1 MKSAWTRL
9 LPAFVRAKIEGRQNL
24 QDVISNTGWQFA
36 DNFLRMGV
44 GLFVGIWVA
53 RYLGPGKFGMLNYA
67 LALVSIFSPLA
78 TLGLEDIVVR
88 DIVRHPACKEETL
101 GTAFVMKLI
110 GSLLS
115 FVAVMI
121 TVFLLRPGDTLSHW
135 LVGII
140 AAGSLIQAFNITECW
155 FNSQIQAKYIVF
167 AKNTAF
173 IICSVIKIALIMTG
187 ASVFAFAVVFTIE
200 VGIGSLGLIVAYKLK
215 GGSFKEWWVTLERA
229 GTLLRDSWPLF
240 FSIISIVIYQR
251 IDQVMLQEMVGSEE
265 VGIYSVA
272 VTLVGAWTFI
282 PSAIYWSFF
291 PGILHAKQVSEQHF
305 YDQLQKFYN
314 LMALLSYG
322 IAVPTTLLA
331 PWLIPALYGE
341 AYSRASLML
350 IVLVWANIF
359 TSLEIARTAFLNA
372 MNLNRLY
379 FVMITAGG
387 VINVILNYF
396 LIPRYGGV
404 GAAIASLVAYW
415 FAAHGSCFLFRSMH
429 KTGFMLSKAMAYPK
443 IW

>member
-9 LPAFVRAKIEGRQNL
+9 LPASVRARIEGRHYLQN
-24 QDVISNTGWQFA
+24 VISNTGWQFA
-36 DNFLRMGV
+36 DNILRMGV
-44 GLFVGIWVA
+44 GLLVGIWVA
-53 RYLGPGKFGMLNYA
+53 RYLGPEKYGMLSYA

-88 DIVRHPACKEETL
+88 DIVRQPDCKEETL
-101 GTAFVMKLI
+101 GTAFVLKLM
-110 GSLLS
+110 GS
-115 FVAVMI
+115 FVSFMAVVVTI
-121 TVFLLRPGDTLSHW
+121 FFLRPTDKLSHW

-140 AAGSLIQAFNITECW
+140 AGGSIIQAFNITECW

-167 AKNTAF
+167 ARNSAF
-173 IICSVIKIALIMTG
+173 IICSVIKIALIMNG
-187 ASVFAFAVVFTIE
+187 ASVVAFAVVFTIE
-200 VGIGSLGLIVAYKLK
+200 VGIGSLGLLVAYKAK
-215 GGSFKEWWVTLERA
+215 GGSFKKWQVTRERA
-229 GTLLRDSWPLF
+229 GLLLRDSWPLF

-251 IDQVMLQEMVGSEE
+251 IDQVMLQQMVGSKE

-272 VTLVGAWTFI
+272 VALVGAWAFI

-291 PGILHAKQVSEQHF
+291 PGILYAKQVSEEHF

-314 LMALLSYG
+314 LMALLSYV
-322 IAVPTTLLA
+322 IAFATTLLA

-359 TSLEIARTAFLNA
+359 TSLEIARTAFMNA

-387 VINVILNYF
+387 VINVILNIF
-396 LIPRYGGV
+396 LIPRFGGV

-415 FAAHGSCFLFRSMH
+415 FAAHGSCIFFRSMH
-429 KTGFMLSKAMAYPK
+429 KTGFMLSKAIVYPK

>member
-1 MKSAWTRL
+1 
-9 LPAFVRAKIEGRQNL
+9 
-24 QDVISNTGWQFA
+24 
-36 DNFLRMGV
+36 MGV

-53 RYLGPGKFGMLNYA
+53 RYLGPEKYGMLNYA

-78 TLGLEDIVVR
+78 ALGLEDIVVR
-88 DIVRHPACKEETL
+88 DIVRQPACKEETL
-101 GTAFVMKLI
+101 GTAFVLKLT
-110 GSLLS
+110 GSLVA
-115 FVAVMI
+115 FVAVMT
-121 TVFLLRPGDTLSHW
+121 TVLFLRPTDSFSHW
-135 LVGII
+135 LVGIV
-140 AAGSLIQAFNITECW
+140 AAGSILQVFNITECW

-173 IICSVIKIALIMTG
+173 IICAVLKIALIIAG
-187 ASVFAFAVVFTIE
+187 ASLTAFAVIFTVE
-200 VGIGSLGLIVAYKLK
+200 VGIGSLGLIVVYKFK
-215 GGSFKEWWVTLERA
+215 GGSFNKWRVSLKRA
-229 GTLLRDSWPLF
+229 KTLLRDSWPLF

-272 VTLVGAWTFI
+272 VTLVAALYFI

-322 IAVPTTLLA
+322 IAIPTTLLA

-341 AYSRASLML
+341 AYSRAGLML

-372 MNLNRLY
+372 MDLNRMY
-379 FVMITAGG
+379 FVMVTAGG
-387 VINVILNYF
+387 VINLLLNIV

-429 KTGFMLSKAMAYPK
+429 KTGFMLSKALTFPK

>member
-1 MKSAWTRL
+1 MNQSWVRFLPRPLRAQLERSASL
-9 LPAFVRAKIEGRQNL
+9 QN
-24 QDVISNTGWQFA
+24 VVANTGWQFA
-36 DNFLRMGV
+36 DNIFRMGI
-44 GLFVGIWVA
+44 GLIIGVWLA
-53 RYLGPGKFGMLNYA
+53 RYLGPEKYGLLNYA
-67 LALVSIFSPLA
+67 LALVFLFSPLA

-88 DIVRHPACKEETL
+88 DLVRDPARKDETL
-101 GTAFVMKLI
+101 GTALALKFI

-115 FVAVMI
+115 FVAVLI
-121 TVFLLRPGDTLSHW
+121 TVLLLRPSDTLSHW

-140 AAGSLIQAFNITECW
+140 AAGSIIQIFNVTECW
-155 FNSQIQAKYIVF
+155 FNSQIQAKFIVF
-167 AKNTAF
+167 AKNAAF
-173 IICSVIKIALIMTG
+173 IICSITKIALILTG
-187 ASVFAFAVVFTIE
+187 ASVLAFAVVFVVE
-200 VGIGSLGLIVAYKLK
+200 VGIGSLGLIVAYRLR
-215 GGSFKEWWVTLERA
+215 GGSFKTWRVTLERA
-229 GTLLRDSWPLF
+229 RALLRDSWPLF

-251 IDQVMLQEMVGSEE
+251 IDQVMLQEMVGSKE

-272 VTLVGAWTFI
+272 VTLVGAWGFI
-282 PSAIYWSFF
+282 PSALYWSFF
-291 PGILHAKQVSEQHF
+291 PAILQAKQVSEQHF
-305 YDQLQKFYN
+305 YEQLQKFYN

-322 IAVPTTLLA
+322 IAIAATILA
-331 PWLIPALYGE
+331 PWLIPVLYGE
-341 AYSRASLML
+341 AYSRATLML

-387 VINVILNYF
+387 VINVFLNLL

-404 GAAIASLVAYW
+404 GAAIASLIAYW

-429 KTGFMLSKAMAYPK
+429 KTGFMLSKALAYPK